1 MSIRH
6 KSFSHRALRNRDQ
19 ACPAGWHAREMD
31 FATRRCDPRLHA
43 FVVALDRGDAP
54 MAETWRLVGEAAW
67 ELGLPRPSYHTIRE
81 LVLVERLRRKARTA
95 TRAAA
100 LQVITGIASSRVVD
114 VPIALDA
121 LERARAKERL
131 VSDRHKPP

>member
-1 MSIRH
+1 
-6 KSFSHRALRNRDQ
+6 
-19 ACPAGWHAREMD
+19 MD
-31 FATRRCDPRLHA
+31 FATRRRDPRLHA
-43 FVVALDRGDAP
+43 LVVALDREGAP
-54 MAETWRLVGEAAW
+54 AAETWRQVGEAAW
-67 ELGLPRPSYHTIRE
+67 ELGLTRPSYHTVRE

-100 LQVITGIASSRVVD
+100 LQVLTGVASSRVVD

-121 LERARAKERL
+121 LERARAKEKL

>member
-1 MSIRH
+1 MV
-6 KSFSHRALRNRDQ
+6 
-19 ACPAGWHAREMD
+19 

-43 FVVALDRGDAP
+43 LVVALDRDDAT
-54 MAETWRLVGEAAW
+54 MAATWRLVGEAAW

-121 LERARAKERL
+121 LERARTKERL